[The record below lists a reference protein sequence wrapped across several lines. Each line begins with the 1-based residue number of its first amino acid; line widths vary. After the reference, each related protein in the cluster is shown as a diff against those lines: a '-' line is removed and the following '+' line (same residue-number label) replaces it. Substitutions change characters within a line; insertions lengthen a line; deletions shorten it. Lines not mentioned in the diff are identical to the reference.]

1 MVEDSLE
8 DQGSTAVTVMV
19 HEDEK
24 KRRTIIAGNV
34 GDSRADLCR
43 DGEAVDLTRD
53 HKPYDHTEKKRILS
67 LVEKIDWDA
76 DSGIYIE
83 SGPWRARDYVF
94 CDKRRIR

>member
-34 GDSRADLCR
+34 GDSRAVLCR